1 MEKIRL
7 FLLVLMLM
15 FGISAKSFS
24 SSPNFVFVNLN
35 LAFTPLHWEDLHEDD
50 LNRNGASPYFAVR
63 RYATFLEVENY
74 SSTPYELYILN
85 SQNQTVFYK
94 ACPNVVNCAQV
105 SLEGF
110 QSGLYSLY
118 IFTDWGYWFTT
129 FEV

>member
-15 FGISAKSFS
+15 FGISAQSLP
-24 SSPNFVFVNLN
+24 SSPNLSFVNLN
-35 LAFTPLHWEDLHEDD
+35 LTFTPLERDNHEIEDGNKD
-50 LNRNGASPYFAVR
+50 GTSPYFAVR
-63 RYATFLEVENY
+63 RYATFLEVDNY
-74 SSTPYELYILN
+74 SSAPYELYILN

-94 ACPNVVNCAQV
+94 ACPNVVNCAQI
-105 SLEGF
+105 SLEEF
-110 QSGLYSLY
+110 HSGLYSLY

>member
-15 FGISAKSFS
+15 FGISAQSLP
-24 SSPNFVFVNLN
+24 SSPNLSFVNLN
-35 LAFTPLHWEDLHEDD
+35 LTFTPLEWDKHEIEGDNKD
-50 LNRNGASPYFAVR
+50 GASPYFAVR
-63 RYATFLEVENY
+63 RYATFLEVDNY
-74 SSTPYELYILN
+74 SSAPYELYILN

-105 SLEGF
+105 SLQGLH
-110 QSGLYSLY
+110 SGLYSLY

>member
-24 SSPNFVFVNLN
+24 SSPHLSFVNLN
-35 LAFTPLHWEDLHEDD
+35 LTFTPLEWDKNVIEDD
-50 LNRNGASPYFAVR
+50 NKDGTSPYFAVR

-110 QSGLYSLY
+110 HSGLYSLY
-118 IFTDWGYWFTT
+118 IFTYWGYWFTT